1 MKKKQTLRRRHL
13 RLVEERTRR
22 NLRRRILARE
32 RRAIQSGQ
40 ITKEFTKPPV
50 LYAPEQFDLLTA
62 PHREEVLRF
71 LRLLRDLTVGRGK
84 PVVICFSRTKKMI
97 ADGTLL
103 FLAEIRRIT
112 ELVPGKL
119 IRCRRIH
126 DSKVGEVLHHVG
138 FFEAIGRRS
147 KITPTAEDVIHW
159 RAISGCGAEGEKADS
174 LVQDVRDRLP
184 DGLKT
189 PMYDGLVEAMTNSTQ
204 HAYLLARR
212 DGLGR
217 RGRGE
222 WWMFAR
228 QQGGQISVV
237 FCDLGI
243 GIPNSLPLTHEEG
256 VVRELL
262 AKAGRASGL
271 AHSDADLVEAAVAIG
286 RSRTR
291 ERHRGKGLQD
301 VVEVIKTARNGS
313 LIIHSNKGC
322 YMHQVQDGVST
333 EQTRNYRHSI
343 LGTLIHWTVPVRTQE
358 SES

>member
-1 MKKKQTLRRRHL
+1 MKRKQTHRRRQL

-22 NLRRRILARE
+22 NLRRKILARE

-50 LYAPEQFDLLTA
+50 LRAPEQFELSDPNNRDALLK
-62 PHREEVLRF
+62 F
-71 LRLLRDLTVGRGK
+71 LRLLRDLTVRNRT
-84 PVVICFSRTKKMI
+84 PVVLCFSQTKKMV

-103 FLAEIRRIT
+103 LLAEVRRIT
-112 ELVPGKL
+112 ELVPGRL
-119 IRCRRIH
+119 IRCRQIR

-138 FFEAIGRRS
+138 FFDAIGRRS

-174 LVQDVRDRLP
+174 LVQEVRDRLP
-184 DGLKT
+184 EGLKT
-189 PMYDGLVEAMTNSTQ
+189 PMYDGLVEAMTNSAQ
-204 HAYLLARR
+204 HAYLRARR

-217 RGRGE
+217 RGHGE

-228 QQGGQISVV
+228 QQDGQISVV

-262 AKAGRASGL
+262 AKIGRASGL
-271 AHSDADLVEAAVAIG
+271 ALSDADLVEAAVAIG

-291 ERHRGKGLQD
+291 EQHRGKGLQD
-301 VVEVIKTARNGS
+301 VLEVIKSASTGV
-313 LIIHSNKGC
+313 LLIHSNRGC
-322 YMHQVQDGVST
+322 YIHQVTDGVST
-333 EQTRNYRHSI
+333 ENTRNYRQSI
-343 LGTLIHWTVPVRTQE
+343 LGTLIHWTVPVRSRE
-358 SES
+358 SDS